1 MAKNVVTDWST
12 TAASNTDV
20 GGIAIQGTN
29 VISNFDNA
37 MREMMAQIATM
48 LTAGSFTGTFTLTST
63 DAGATA
69 APVLLLD
76 RNSASPAANDIIGLL
91 GFRGFDS
98 GGNATYYSLI
108 QTTIIDPTNG
118 SEDGSLQFYNS
129 VAGTLTLQGQVTAT
143 GWNGMNIGATTPGT
157 GAFSTLSASG
167 AFSLAGDQV
176 QISEG
181 GTGATTAALARTA
194 LGVAIGSDVQAYD
207 ATLAA
212 FAAYNTAGI
221 LTQTAADTFTG
232 RTITGTAAE
241 ITVTNGSG
249 VSGNPTLSLPTA
261 MTMTGKTLTGGT
273 YAGAALNGT
282 LGATTPSTVAATTG
296 AFSGQVTG
304 AAGSTGAPSYSFTG
318 DTDTGVYQVAAG
330 FLGLVAD
337 AALGFQVGSAAC
349 RAYKPIQFADGSVG
363 APPVSFDSAPTTG
376 MWRATSPAEGLAFSV
391 AGTEYTRLSA
401 AALHIG
407 KTAGAIG
414 TAGVSL
420 FNSSTSTGLVQA
432 TRDGD
437 IVAQFNR
444 LTSDGTIVEF
454 MQAGTAEGSVSV
466 SGTTVTYNTFCG
478 AHWGQLGDGAKPE
491 ILRGTICDSID
502 AMNEWFGD
510 DGKPLANDQLPRF
523 KVSDE
528 AGSSSVYGV
537 FMTWDNDDEK
547 TNDATIAA
555 LGAYLIRINKD
566 VKVKRGD
573 LIESNGDGTGRVQE
587 DDLFRARTVAKVTSP
602 TVIETFA
609 DGSYLVPCTL
619 HCG

>member
-1 MAKNVVTDWST
+1 MAELRDLDATD
-12 TAASNTDV
+12 ASNTTI
-20 GGIAIQGTN
+20 GGIGSQGTN
-29 VISNFDNA
+29 TISNFDNIVRA
-37 MREMMAQIATM
+37 MAGM
-48 LTAGSFTGTFTLTST
+48 LKRMVTGAAPIDDTFTLADPADLTKRMRI
-63 DAGATA
+63 DAGLVTA
-69 APVLLLD
+69 GQTRVLTMSD
-76 RNSASPAANDIIGLL
+76 AN
-91 GFRGFDS
+91 
-98 GGNATYYSLI
+98 
-108 QTTIIDPTNG
+108 
-118 SEDGSLQFYNS
+118 
-129 VAGTLTLQGQVTAT
+129 LTLATMAGQAAGAVAIT
-143 GWNGMNIGATTPGT
+143 GGT
-157 GAFSTLSASG
+157 ITGITD
-167 AFSLAGDQV
+167 LAVAD
-176 QISEG
+176 G
-181 GTGATTAALARTA
+181 GTGASTAANARTN

-212 FAAYNTAGI
+212 LAGLSAAAGFVA
-221 LTQTAADTFTG
+221 QTGTDTFTK
-232 RTITGTAAE
+232 RTLTGTANE
-241 ITVTNGSG
+241 ITVTNGAGDTG
-249 VSGNPTLSLPTA
+249 VPTLSLPT
-261 MTMTGKTLTGGT
+261 TLTFTGKTVMGG
-273 YAGAALNGT
+273 
-282 LGATTPSTVAATTG
+282 
-296 AFSGQVTG
+296 
-304 AAGSTGAPSYSFTG
+304 SFTG
-318 DTDTGVYQVAAG
+318 GAIDNTGIGVTTAAAG
-330 FLGLVAD
+330 KFTDLTATGTT
-337 AALGFQVGSAAC
+337 QVGGATFNAGSDVTPSGSNGQLRIAGNGYGAYIANDATATYLGNNSPVRSLYLQTDATTRAA
-349 RAYKPIQFADGSVG
+349 I
-363 APPVSFDSAPTTG
+363 
-376 MWRATSPAEGLAFSV
+376 TS
-391 AGTEYTRLSA
+391 
-401 AALHIG
+401 AALHVG

-414 TAGVSL
+414 TVGVSL
-420 FNSSTSTGLVQA
+420 YNSGASTGLLQA

-537 FMTWDNDDEK
+537 FMTWDNDDDK

-555 LGAYLIRINKD
+555 LGAYLIRVNKD

-587 DDLFRARTVAKVTSP
+587 DDLFRSRTVAKVTSP